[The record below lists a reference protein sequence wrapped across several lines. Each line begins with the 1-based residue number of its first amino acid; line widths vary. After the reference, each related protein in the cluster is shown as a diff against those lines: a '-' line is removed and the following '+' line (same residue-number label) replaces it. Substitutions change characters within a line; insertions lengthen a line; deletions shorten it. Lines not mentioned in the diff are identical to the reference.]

1 MVNPIDSL
9 LHKFKR
15 DTDHIDAI
23 IPYNHTNSNNHR
35 IITPKREK
43 PSASCH
49 DALRLKH
56 ILHVQYKDYNS
67 QLCTRFFCSH
77 KSTEN
82 IKKIFCS

>member
-67 QLCTRFFCSH
+67 QMCTHFFAA
-77 KSTEN
+77 TRVVQE
-82 IKKIFCS
+82 I